1 MKYHIFDLEYLQTA
15 ELTEEDLKDL
25 FDNKSFN
32 ISLIVGM
39 FNMSNQNLSNED
51 IVKVVTSNNH
61 WMYNYFWT
69 KQQREDFT
77 ECLKKSYKNLYR
89 FGDEKIESITNFWIS
104 QYGLTNS
111 SKKRKKKEYLDS

>member
-69 KQQREDFT
+69 KQQREDFI